1 MNYTSEV
8 TAFES
13 KNLDF
18 SIFKLLYDLGRNTLK
33 EIAMDWG
40 EGVSTGPV

>member
-8 TAFES
+8 TALES

-18 SIFKLLYDLGRNTLK
+18 SIFKLLYDLRRNTFK
-33 EIAMDWG
+33 KIAMDQG